1 MSAPQEF
8 AEPERQRVIRLI
20 TTLAVPRRMPGD
32 VAADARLVD
41 DLGFDSV
48 RLIELTMA
56 LERAFGLPPQR
67 PENLAT
73 ITTVDDVVTFALT
86 AAKDSL

>member
-8 AEPERQRVIRLI
+8 TKPERQRVIRLV
-20 TTLAVPRRMPGD
+20 TALAVPRRMPED
-32 VAADARLVD
+32 VAADARLID

-48 RLIELTMA
+48 RLIELTMT
-56 LERAFGLPPQR
+56 LERAFELPPQR

-73 ITTVDDVVTFALT
+73 INTVDDVVTFALT
-86 AAKDSL
+86 AAKDSP

>member
-8 AEPERQRVIRLI
+8 PEPERQRVIRLI
-20 TTLAVPRRMPGD
+20 TALAVPRRMPED
-32 VAADARLVD
+32 VAAGARLID

-56 LERAFGLPPQR
+56 LERAFGLPPLR

-73 ITTVDDVVTFALT
+73 VATVDDVVAFALT
-86 AAKDSL
+86 ALKDPL

>member
-1 MSAPQEF
+1 MNAPHEF
-8 AEPERQRVIRLI
+8 PEPERQKVIRLI
-20 TTLAVPRRMPGD
+20 TALAAPGD
-32 VAADARLVD
+32 MPDNVAAGARLVD

-67 PENLAT
+67 LENLAS
-73 ITTVDDVVTFALT
+73 ITTVDDVVAFALT
-86 AAKDSL
+86 TGDPL